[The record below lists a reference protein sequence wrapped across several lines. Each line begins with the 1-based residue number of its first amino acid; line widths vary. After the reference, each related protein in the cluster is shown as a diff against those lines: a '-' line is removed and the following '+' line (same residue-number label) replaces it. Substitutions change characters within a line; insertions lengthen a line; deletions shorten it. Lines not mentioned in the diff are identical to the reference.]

1 MEYSDLTWLAPGD
14 PFPSVARTGG
24 AHSIAPGL
32 LAAGGLLDMPT
43 LKSAYSRGIFPWF
56 SEGQPVLWWSP
67 DPRMVLKVDDFRI
80 HRSLR
85 KTLQRFQASTG
96 CEIRFDTDFATVIR
110 NCAQA
115 PRVKQKGTWI
125 LPSMVAAYI
134 DMHEAGL
141 AHSVET
147 WVDGS
152 LVAGLYCVAIGQ
164 AVFGESM
171 FTTVPDGSKIA
182 LAALVAFCKFHGIA
196 QFDCQQATPHLAR
209 MGATPI
215 ARMDFLVAMEAAQ
228 LKPPPIWRFDPL
240 YWNALLAPAP

>member
-171 FTTVPDGSKIA
+171 FTTVPENCIGCFGRVLQVPRDRPVRLPASDPAFGSNGGRAHCPHRVSQGNGSRTIKVSSS
-182 LAALVAFCKFHGIA
+182 LDVRAALLEHPACA
-196 QFDCQQATPHLAR
+196 
-209 MGATPI
+209 GAMT
-215 ARMDFLVAMEAAQ
+215 L
-228 LKPPPIWRFDPL
+228 
-240 YWNALLAPAP
+240 

>member
-14 PFPSVARTGG
+14 QFPSVARTGG

-209 MGATPI
+209 MGAAPI
-215 ARMDFLVAMEAAQ
+215 ARIEFLRAMEVA
-228 LKPPPIWRFDPL
+228 LSKSPPVWTFEPL
-240 YWNALLAPAP
+240 YWNTLLALAP